1 MANKNI
7 CQKLQQARKA
17 AGLSQ
22 RDVYNWLGVSQSTF
36 SSWETGKS
44 EPSIDVFLRICAKY
58 GIDNISEY
66 FASDSLKRHRVLDLC
81 AISKLTGLDDA
92 GRAAV
97 YNCLN
102 YEYDAMR
109 LRQGSSRRR
118 LPVYTHLSPMASD
131 RLFCTSDCFEI
142 ELDAPDNADAAVCIT
157 DTSMEPVLC
166 KGEIKFIKYTP
177 RLSGDE
183 IGLFIL
189 NGTIYCRRLDYRGDD
204 ILLTAVNTDY
214 SSLRISLRDSLA
226 VIGRVLL

>member
-22 RDVYNWLGVSQSTF
+22 RDVYGWLGVSQSTF

-44 EPSIDVFLRICAKY
+44 EPSIDTFLRICAKY

-66 FASDSLKRHRVLDLC
+66 FASESINNRRVLDRC
-81 AISKLTGLDDA
+81 AISKLISLDDA

-118 LPVYTHLSPMASD
+118 LPIYTHLSPIASD
-131 RLFCTSDCFEI
+131 CPLLASDCFEI
-142 ELDAPDNADAAVCIT
+142 EIDAPDNADAAVCIT
-157 DTSMEPVLC
+157 DTSMEPVLR
-166 KGEIKFIKYTP
+166 KGEVKFIKYTP
-177 RLSGDE
+177 QLLGDE

-189 NGTIYCRRLDYRGDD
+189 NGTIYCRRLDYRGTD

-214 SSLRISLRDSLA
+214 SSLRISFRDNL
-226 VIGRVLL
+226 VIIGRVLL

>member
-22 RDVYNWLGVSQSTF
+22 RDVYDWLGVSQSTF

-44 EPSIDVFLRICAKY
+44 EPSIDIFLRICAKY

-66 FASDSLKRHRVLDLC
+66 FASDNLKKHRVLDRC
-81 AISKLTGLDDA
+81 AISKLISLDDA

-102 YEYDAMR
+102 YEYDAMH

-118 LPVYTHLSPMASD
+118 LPIYTHLSPIASD
-131 RLFCTSDCFEI
+131 RPFFTPDCFEI
-142 ELDAPDNADAAVCIT
+142 EIDAPDNADAAVCIT
-157 DTSMEPVLC
+157 DASMEPVLR

-177 RLSGDE
+177 QLSGDE

-189 NGTIYCRRLDYRGDD
+189 NGTIYCRRLDYCGGD
-204 ILLTAVNTDY
+204 ILLTAISTDY
-214 SSLRISLRDSLA
+214 SSLRISFRDNLV